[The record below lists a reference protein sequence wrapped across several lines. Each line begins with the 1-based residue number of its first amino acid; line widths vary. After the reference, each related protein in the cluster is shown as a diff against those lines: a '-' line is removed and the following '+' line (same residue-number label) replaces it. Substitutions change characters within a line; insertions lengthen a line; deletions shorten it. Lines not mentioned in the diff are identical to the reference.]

1 MNPSISMPPESRS
14 TLDDIRLFFLRRPE
28 RPTLVETETEVERD
42 DMAERIEQRIG
53 IDVESYSV
61 LNVHQIGIEA
71 PVWLVFDEIARWSG
85 QSPAWPNYVATV
97 EGLDAKRERVR
108 IVLLGDP
115 DAQTR
120 GEGWRLGA
128 RLRTLF
134 NMRLLDVHAEP
145 EADDQDNA
153 RYLVWEC
160 SGGYPIG
167 VFSIYARSAI
177 PSRGETETTQLFFA
191 VGFNPYGRRFLS
203 AIFPV
208 RRTWEAIHNRVTAN
222 ILNRF
227 KAMCEVRFAELRAGA

>member
-1 MNPSISMPPESRS
+1 MPPESRS
-14 TLDDIRLFFLRRPE
+14 TLDDLRLFFLRRPE
-28 RPTLVETETEVERD
+28 RPTLVRTATEQERD
-42 DMAERIEQRIG
+42 DLAERIVQRIG
-53 IDVESYSV
+53 IDVEPYSV

-71 PVWLVFDEIARWSG
+71 PVWLVFDEIVRWSG
-85 QSPAWPNYVATV
+85 QSPAWPNHVATV
-97 EGLDAKRERVR
+97 EGLDETRERVR

-115 DAQTR
+115 S
-120 GEGWRLGA
+120 GEAHGRTWRLAA

-134 NMRLLDVHAEP
+134 NMRLLDAHADPEP
-145 EADDQDNA
+145 EDQDNA

-191 VGFNPYGRRFLS
+191 VGFNPYGQRFLS
-203 AIFPV
+203 AIRPV

-227 KAMCEVRFAELRAGA
+227 RAMCEARFAELQSGS